1 MVAAKKPRKVYRTY
15 TKDVQIKLIE
25 EFSEL
30 WRKGYDTNLILLQ
43 LSKKYFKSK
52 SRVDQLV
59 KARQL
64 TKKLTRNCDVLNNV
78 NL

>member
-1 MVAAKKPRKVYRTY
+1 MATAKKTRKVYKTY
-15 TKDVQIKLIE
+15 TKDVQFKLIE

-30 WRKGYDTNLILLQ
+30 WRKGYESNLILLH

-64 TKKLTRNCDVLNNV
+64 TKTLKRNSDILTNI